1 MITKIKNMNFKNL
14 RKELMIVVNTV
25 DKLQGSRE
33 LSLVKTQSQRAM
45 MWCGNYLKYSGEG
58 ANPYA
63 GNDGKRKNKEDIK
76 PMFDATESTLH
87 ENVLSEGQIFVVD
100 QLRQILA
107 KKLDEVITVSSEHHL
122 KMSVSREFESNDI
135 SINDCL
141 SNIRN
146 GIAEARMWL
155 GMELGRLRDA

>member
-1 MITKIKNMNFKNL
+1 MNFKNL

-33 LSLVKTQSQRAM
+33 LSLVKTQAQRAM

-63 GNDGKRKNKEDIK
+63 GNDGKRKSKEDIK

-87 ENVLSEGQIFVVD
+87 ENVLSDFQIFVVD

-107 KKLDEVITVSSEHHL
+107 KKLDEVITASFEHHS
-122 KMSVSREFESNDI
+122 KVSKNGSYTTNDI
-135 SINDCL
+135 LIHDCL